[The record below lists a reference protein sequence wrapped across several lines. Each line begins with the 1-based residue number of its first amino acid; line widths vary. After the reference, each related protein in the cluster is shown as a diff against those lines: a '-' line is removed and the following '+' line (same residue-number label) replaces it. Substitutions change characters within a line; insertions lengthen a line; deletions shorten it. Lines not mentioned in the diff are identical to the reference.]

1 MISTATGPGSLYLTG
16 EEELTY
22 EWYREVVY
30 SRRRDGRI
38 FKGDLHPFALVA
50 AVLVAHRPDRPP
62 GERDDIHLFGLRSGT
77 DQERSYIPAPLYFDR
92 LCQEAAALP
101 GEELPPV
108 TPRYSWPGEAATLDE
123 IRHRFTAW
131 TGKPALRK
139 MIDAHNRPWRE
150 GTPPEYAPGSR
161 ALLRL
166 VGDYRCDGCRTEW
179 TDEDPGVT
187 PHPCP
192 SCGAK
197 SYPCRE
203 RWIR

>member
-1 MISTATGPGSLYLTG
+1 VISSSAGPGAVYLTD

-22 EWYREVVY
+22 EWYREIIY
-30 SRRRDGRI
+30 SGRRTGRVFRRD
-38 FKGDLHPFALVA
+38 LSPLSLVA
-50 AVLVAHRPDRPP
+50 AVLIVHHPRNPP
-62 GERDDIHLFGLRSGT
+62 GSRYDVHIFGLRPG
-77 DQERSYIPAPLYFDR
+77 DRERSYIPAPVYIDHLMR
-92 LCQEAAALP
+92 EEAAPLGA
-101 GEELPPV
+101 EIPPV